1 MDELK
6 KQRQRIRELMR
17 YGAPDAQLDAAF
29 DLLVVFRDDRI
40 ALSVLEEF
48 YSYLP
53 DAENDWIKELRLA
66 GRRKGVFLLAAVTGR
81 DSYLYLVSSEGIEF
95 HGSLAEGYLDGQLLD
110 FFGFA
115 DENAF
120 REAGENPENFP
131 EYQAVQVDVEV
142 CPACHAAVGEVH
154 ELGCPVEL
162 CPWCGGQLVH
172 CSCRFDQLGVEKI
185 ADEQELER
193 FEMLLEQKG
202 RISFSPEQRPSFA
215 DEGPGIE
222 QQF

>member
-1 MDELK
+1 MMQYAVPEEYL
-6 KQRQRIRELMR
+6 ESAL
-17 YGAPDAQLDAAF
+17 
-29 DLLVVFRDDRI
+29 DLLVLFRDDRT
-40 ALSVLEEF
+40 ALTVLQEF

-53 DAENDWIKELRLA
+53 DAAEDWIKDVRLV
-66 GRRKGVFLLAAVTGR
+66 GRRQGVFLLTAVTAR

-95 HGSLAEGYLDGQLLD
+95 HGSLEEGYLDTQLLD
-110 FFGFA
+110 FFGFSDKSSFA
-115 DENAF
+115 
-120 REAGENPENFP
+120 EAGKNPETFP
-131 EYQAVQVDVEV
+131 VYRAVQVDADV
-142 CPACHAAVGEVH
+142 CPACHAAIGEVH

-172 CSCRFDQLGVEKI
+172 CSCRFEQLGVEEI
-185 ADEQELER
+185 VDEQELEQ
-193 FEMLLEQKG
+193 FETLLEQKG